1 MREMEQSLKAS
12 RQTAKQ
18 KASHLLLFFA
28 TLVAAVF
35 TLYQHQLILLV
46 EERKLTEQPKLSP
59 ESIKTATSSI
69 STQRI
74 LSSPSNIVPKAVTK
88 SDVPFQ
94 PSLPA
99 ISCDQLHPSKQA
111 ACRFVEGRRQ
121 DYHSK
126 NQTQSWL
133 MRGTGYLIRRHE
145 MILEATV
152 HLQQSDSRKES
163 KSKIKSFVKIEDVWS
178 QTRNDCERFTLWV
191 RVNGPEIF
199 ASKAAAV
206 VNEAGCHWEVPF
218 DLRKSGKYTVDARAV
233 LWDSGKTENKEC
245 EINDIPLNSANLP
258 ELPSNITEKY
268 PVRAGFLGSK
278 LYHPASMC
286 CEACSRI
293 PSCQYWATPP
303 INLVDPGEAKNGC
316 ELFFEKDAP
325 IEDIPISRWV
335 PNAGQP
341 YSNTTPKTATW
352 LNKVKNIPYKHGPAG
367 RSHTETS
374 YYFGCSWSYMLA
386 ADFPCLDGSLDDMI
400 YIGDSAFEYNE
411 KEGQKETPIQK
422 PLCTLHDE
430 KQTANGRW
438 IREPFD
444 HPDCPAKMEMIQQ
457 KSKYRLPPFI
467 PDHPI
472 CWHRDNMQLIGN
484 EVLEWGH
491 YKYLSRE
498 SRWISPVHHETKFM
512 GAYHLDQCD
521 YLEFT
526 NKQLQQCITD
536 RKIGKIEMVGDSI
549 AKFATDTLD
558 FRLQN
563 ITMWDETDPDSMTVH
578 FNTLHLAHFTWEE
591 NRKLI
596 RFLNSNFKNI
606 TTDKN
611 VEHYWMNGYFSSS
624 ERELVSGFCNH

>member
-1 MREMEQSLKAS
+1 M
-12 RQTAKQ
+12 
-18 KASHLLLFFA
+18 
-28 TLVAAVF
+28 
-35 TLYQHQLILLV
+35 
-46 EERKLTEQPKLSP
+46 
-59 ESIKTATSSI
+59 
-69 STQRI
+69 
-74 LSSPSNIVPKAVTK
+74 
-88 SDVPFQ
+88 Q

-99 ISCDQLHPSKQA
+99 ISCDQLPSSKQA
-111 ACRFVEGRRQ
+111 ACRFVEARRQ
-121 DYHSK
+121 DYQSK

-133 MRGTGYLIRRHE
+133 MRGNGYLFRRHE

-152 HLQQSDSRKES
+152 HLQQSDNSNPS
-163 KSKIKSFVKIEDVWS
+163 IKKNKNFVKIEDVWS
-178 QTRNDCERFTLWV
+178 PTRNDCERFTLWV
-191 RVNGPEIF
+191 RLNGPEIF
-199 ASKAAAV
+199 ASKATAV
-206 VNEAGCHWEVPF
+206 VDEVGCHWEVPF
-218 DLRKSGKYTVDARAV
+218 DLRIAGKYTVDARAL

-245 EINDIPLNSANLP
+245 EINDIPLNSNNVP
-258 ELPSNITEKY
+258 ELPTNITEKY
-268 PVRAGFLGSK
+268 PIHAGFLGSK

-303 INLVDPGEAKNGC
+303 INLVAPGSAKNGC

-325 IEDIPISRWV
+325 IEDIPISKWV

-341 YSNTTPKTATW
+341 YSNATSKTVSW
-352 LNKVKNIPYKHGPAG
+352 PNNVKNMPYKHGPVG

-374 YYFGCSWSYMLA
+374 YYLGCSWSYMLA

-400 YIGDSAFEYNE
+400 YIGDTTFEYNE
-411 KEGQKETPIQK
+411 NEGDKETLVQK

-430 KQTANGRW
+430 KQTAHGRW

-444 HPDCPAKMEMIQQ
+444 HPNCPAEMNMIQQ

-467 PDHPI
+467 PDHPF

-498 SRWISPVHHETKFM
+498 SRWISSVHQETKFM

-526 NKQLQQCITD
+526 NKQLQQCIND
-536 RKIGKIEMVGDSI
+536 RKIGKIEMKGDSI
-549 AKFATDTLD
+549 AKFANDTLN
-558 FRLQN
+558 FRLQD
-563 ITMWDETDPDSMTVH
+563 ITMWDDADPDSMTVR
-578 FNTLHLAHFTWEE
+578 FNTLKLAHFTWVE
-591 NRKLI
+591 NRKLV

-606 TTDKN
+606 TKDKRI
-611 VEHYWMNGYFSSS
+611 EHYWMNGYFSSS
-624 ERELVSGFCNH
+624 ERELVSRFCRRIQVECFEQCMS